1 SLNEG
6 ALWGMGQGFAPV
18 FALLSVIA
26 LVGIVYWLFFKGAA
40 QSAWLTTA
48 LGLVT
53 GGTLGNLYDRL
64 ALHGVAFPNRTE
76 PAQAVRDFLH
86 FIIGSFDWP
95 IFNLAD
101 SFLVIGAMMMMAQS
115 FRQPAEAL
123 EGVSDP
129 SAPSSSAVTQK

>member
-1 SLNEG
+1 M
-6 ALWGMGQGFAPV
+6 WGMVQGFDSV

-26 LVGIVYWLFFKGAA
+26 VVGIIYWLFFKGAA

-64 ALHGVAFPNRTE
+64 ALHGVTLPNSSE

-86 FIIGSFDWP
+86 FTFGSFDWP

-101 SFLVIGAMMMMAQS
+101 SFLVTGAIMMMAQS
-115 FRQPAEAL
+115 FRQTAETTQ
-123 EGVSDP
+123 EMSD
-129 SAPSSSAVTQK
+129 SSATASAAAQK